1 MAKRKVSFEDPE
13 EEEGAAP
20 APKRMGGG
28 PGSRFSGK
36 PSLDSDEEEEEQWG
50 GELGMADIPGQ
61 EAAPQWGGDEAA
73 VGQCPITPFNL
84 EEEMESGSFDRAGNY
99 RPRGTPLRPD
109 PWLEAL
115 PWMGRPGEEGGGSA
129 EGTEAVPEVAA
140 AMAAMRGGA
149 TEVTKVPMVVPVRR
163 R

>member
-115 PWMGRPGEEGGGSA
+115 PW
-129 EGTEAVPEVAA
+129 AVPEVAA

-149 TEVTKVPMVVPVRR
+149 TEVTKVPMVVPVVPVRR

>member
-115 PWMGRPGEEGGGSA
+115 PWMELQER
-129 EGTEAVPEVAA
+129 
-140 AMAAMRGGA
+140 RGGA
-149 TEVTKVPMVVPVRR
+149 APREQRR
-163 R
+163 CRRWQQRWRR